1 MNDEDTSKLGE
12 YFRSKGAE
20 VAYLFGSRAEGREQ
34 PDSDYDLAV
43 LWPEPFDPLE
53 GFALAARMEP
63 ELTTLCGGKVD
74 LVFLNQASPLL
85 TFEVIRHGKVLYSR
99 DEEKRIRRELR
110 ARAAYEDYLHFQSY
124 FIQALREDLAS

>member
-1 MNDEDTSKLGE
+1 M
-12 YFRSKGAE
+12 
-20 VAYLFGSRAEGREQ
+20 AYLFGSRAEGREQ